1 MTCEVVLSEWI
12 VWNWNCSPG
21 QVLMANHSVMK
32 NVMLN
37 SRPLACL
44 KLFQRKSMAG
54 PVQQNSR
61 PVACLK
67 LFQRESMAGLLQQ
80 NSGPVACLKLFQKE
94 CTAVPAAAEPS
105 ENETCCGRWEACKF
119 KRLFGSQATGC
130 DMVKTCLH
138 YRLDHSPSRFHF
150 SNKAGTAR
158 QFGGTHKEKNMFQT
172 RHALQVQVPGVCQS
186 LQKLLSSRDFVR
198 GFSTANLPHVHLS
211 AGKSVP
217 SLTTQGFHTTTSNQQ
232 AHQDASTST
241 KLESEEDVGRLAEE
255 VIQKA
260 SQLDVMV
267 RSVPVSQVEHLV
279 VDLHRCGCQASD
291 IASLLSTRP
300 GYIRNHRKLLP
311 TIHLLLSHGLDLKQ
325 VITILH
331 QFPPIVKVRPNQLT
345 QVVEALRECGFREKS
360 IAKVLTGNPA
370 VLQVAK
376 ATVHKRVGALR
387 QLFRSADVITLVVG
401 CPQVLTD
408 KWEEIQAR
416 FDYVFHEMNITQ
428 KQMVYA
434 TLFSHSLSHI
444 KKRHA
449 FLVRA
454 GLFNQSKRAEGER
467 SPNARLD
474 QIITTSDEAFAR
486 TFGGFGV
493 DEYRTFCQLFDKENA
508 GLADSDSDDDTS
520 GK

>member
-1 MTCEVVLSEWI
+1 MQGPGTC
-12 VWNWNCSPG
+12 
-21 QVLMANHSVMK
+21 
-32 NVMLN
+32 
-37 SRPLACL
+37 R
-44 KLFQRKSMAG
+44 
-54 PVQQNSR
+54 
-61 PVACLK
+61 
-67 LFQRESMAGLLQQ
+67 
-80 NSGPVACLKLFQKE
+80 
-94 CTAVPAAAEPS
+94 
-105 ENETCCGRWEACKF
+105 
-119 KRLFGSQATGC
+119 
-130 DMVKTCLH
+130 
-138 YRLDHSPSRFHF
+138 
-150 SNKAGTAR
+150 
-158 QFGGTHKEKNMFQT
+158 
-172 RHALQVQVPGVCQS
+172 S

-198 GFSTANLPHVHLS
+198 GFSTANLPHLHLS

-217 SLTTQGFHTTTSNQQ
+217 SLATQGFHTTTSSQQ
-232 AHQDASTST
+232 AHQDASTSV

-260 SQLDVMV
+260 SRLDVMV

-291 IASLLSTRP
+291 IASLLSTCP
-300 GYIRNHRKLLP
+300 GYIRDHRKLLP

-331 QFPPIVKVRPNQLT
+331 QFPPVVKVRPNQLT

-408 KWEEIQAR
+408 EWEEIQAR

-434 TLFSHSLSHI
+434 ALFSHTLSHI

-508 GLADSDSDDDTS
+508 GLADSDSDDDPS

>member
-1 MTCEVVLSEWI
+1 M
-12 VWNWNCSPG
+12 
-21 QVLMANHSVMK
+21 
-32 NVMLN
+32 
-37 SRPLACL
+37 
-44 KLFQRKSMAG
+44 
-54 PVQQNSR
+54 
-61 PVACLK
+61 
-67 LFQRESMAGLLQQ
+67 
-80 NSGPVACLKLFQKE
+80 
-94 CTAVPAAAEPS
+94 
-105 ENETCCGRWEACKF
+105 
-119 KRLFGSQATGC
+119 
-130 DMVKTCLH
+130 
-138 YRLDHSPSRFHF
+138 
-150 SNKAGTAR
+150 
-158 QFGGTHKEKNMFQT
+158 
-172 RHALQVQVPGVCQS
+172 PGVCRS
-186 LQKLLSSRDFVR
+186 LQKLLSARDLVR

-217 SLTTQGFHTTTSNQQ
+217 SLTAQGFHTTTSSQQ
-232 AHQDASTST
+232 AHQDATTSM

-255 VIQKA
+255 VIRKA
-260 SQLDVMV
+260 SRLDVMV

-279 VDLHRCGCQASD
+279 VDLHRCGCRASD
-291 IASLLSTRP
+291 ITSLLSARP

-311 TIHLLLSHGLDLKQ
+311 TIHLLLDHGLDLKQ

-331 QFPPIVKVRPNQLT
+331 QFPPVMKVKPNQLT
-345 QVVEALRECGFREKS
+345 QVVEVLRECGFREKS
-360 IAKVLTGNPA
+360 IAKVLAGNPA
-370 VLQVAK
+370 VLQVAM

-408 KWEEIQAR
+408 EWEEIQAR

-434 TLFSHSLSHI
+434 ALFSHSLSHI

-454 GLFNQSKRAEGER
+454 GLFDQSKRAEGER

-508 GLADSDSDDDTS
+508 ALADSDSDDDTS